1 MIKLGNWF
9 AKHNDDRAF
18 EEYMK
23 AVGDITSVLRAA
35 DARPTPPPALSATDR
50 LQRNLERTVSEST
63 ARAEVLRQE
72 IAAREAE
79 LADVLRAEEAASV
92 ALVALADAAEED
104 APSDEPVMAWPFAP
118 INLDQEHVF
127 DESGRPIGAT
137 GRITEDDL
145 SAACGL
151 ALEAEMQEKPALWLM
166 PDDIA
171 AEGDR
176 ANGK

>member
-1 MIKLGNWF
+1 MNIYNIFGKP
-9 AKHNDDRAF
+9 
-18 EEYMK
+18 EEK
-23 AVGDITSVLRAA
+23 PLALTDVLAIA
-35 DARPTPPPALSATDR
+35 DARPTPPPASATDR

-79 LADVLRAEEAASV
+79 LADVLRAEEAARI
-92 ALVALADAAEED
+92 ALGNLTETGHVPYAE
-104 APSDEPVMAWPFAP
+104 EPVMEWPFTP
-118 INLDQEHVF
+118 IT
-127 DESGRPIGAT
+127 DE
-137 GRITEDDL
+137 DL

-151 ALEAEMQEKPALWLM
+151 ALEAEMQEKPAPWIM

>member
-1 MIKLGNWF
+1 MSIYNIFGKP
-9 AKHNDDRAF
+9 
-18 EEYMK
+18 EEK
-23 AVGDITSVLRAA
+23 PLALTDVLAIA
-35 DARPTPPPALSATDR
+35 DARPAPPPLSATDR
-50 LQRNLERTVSEST
+50 LQRNLERTVAEST

-92 ALVALADAAEED
+92 ALVALVDAAEEG
-104 APSDEPVMAWPFAP
+104 EPVMAWPFDHINCRSRVDRAAP
-118 INLDQEHVF
+118 
-127 DESGRPIGAT
+127 
-137 GRITEDDL
+137 ITEDDL

-151 ALEAEMQEKPALWLM
+151 ALEAEMREKPAPWLM